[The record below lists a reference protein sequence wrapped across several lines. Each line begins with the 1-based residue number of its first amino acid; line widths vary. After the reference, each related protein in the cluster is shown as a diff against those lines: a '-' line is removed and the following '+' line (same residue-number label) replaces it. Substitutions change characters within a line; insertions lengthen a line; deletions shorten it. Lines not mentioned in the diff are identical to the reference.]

1 MAHTTIVAPYK
12 AFSREKLPA
21 RLGAHIGLMHVN
33 VTLTGKFIYLLNIQT
48 HKHTRI
54 HELNMSVII
63 LISFVYCVVIMLM
76 IVKLL

>member
-48 HKHTRI
+48 HTHSFK